1 MGREGYIVPS
11 GVPSGAWAYFPDPA
25 SGVFLRTWQT
35 VGTWM
40 WETAAN
46 GEGCGR
52 PIEKLKLLGEGSGSS
67 PETPHPPVWPLLF
80 QSKAIVKEK
89 PLPRE
94 EKEETAL
101 LVSSRLQTL
110 QDCPNTG

>member
-40 WETAAN
+40 WEIAADGEECGHPIGKLEAP
-46 GEGCGR
+46 GEGGGC
-52 PIEKLKLLGEGSGSS
+52 S
-67 PETPHPPVWPLLF
+67 P
-80 QSKAIVKEK
+80 
-89 PLPRE
+89 
-94 EKEETAL
+94 
-101 LVSSRLQTL
+101 
-110 QDCPNTG
+110 

>member
-11 GVPSGAWAYFPDPA
+11 GVPSAPWAYFPDPA
-25 SGVFLRTWQT
+25 SGVFLRTWQM

-52 PIEKLKLLGEGSGSS
+52 PTEKLKLPGEGSGSS
-67 PETPHPPVWPLLF
+67 PEMPHP
-80 QSKAIVKEK
+80 
-89 PLPRE
+89 
-94 EKEETAL
+94 
-101 LVSSRLQTL
+101 RLATSAAAAAAAAAAKSL
-110 QDCPNTG
+110 QLC